1 MNRIIEFIYISI
13 VLLLFYTMIYVFTLE
28 SDIGMIDIDI
38 MSVFII
44 LQLFFTA
51 YSWYVLKGSLF
62 DAYMVFI
69 VVFYVFNLSQ
79 PVLESLGCA
88 VEFRRLWGGGYG
100 QTNLLYYMATFFSL
114 ASANVFH
121 IGAILSTK
129 RKEAQHFDAGV
140 DNTQYLIVFRRV
152 ALFFCLISG
161 PFYIYSLI
169 QNFIIVQTFG
179 YVGIYEFQGE
189 NRGYELIGG
198 MYEPAMLAFFSSSIL
213 LKRNK
218 RLATSLIILTMF
230 LPPLVLGGRSNA
242 MIVFAII
249 MIIVFCTSKITIRKV
264 AILAIAGSC
273 MLVLMN
279 LIALT
284 RTEEGR
290 SYQALLDAN
299 KENENPLV
307 STIQEMGW
315 SMYPLALTME
325 AVPAKKDFAYGA
337 SFFWAGISLIPNVGI
352 WSGVHPGKK
361 NDPAEWLNEYSGAGY
376 GIGYSMTAGVYNE
389 FGYCGLILM
398 ILYGFI
404 FCKFFSNVSKEFVAE
419 KPVKFIIALII
430 LWFSIKFVR
439 NSLNGLSRGLVYY
452 LLPLIYL
459 SKMFY
464 RNKVVK
470 YDTIKER
477 SRGIS

>member
-1 MNRIIEFIYISI
+1 MNKKKEFIYISI

-129 RKEAQHFDAGV
+129 RNKAQYFGAGV

-152 ALFFCLISG
+152 ALIFCLISG

-169 QNFIIVQTFG
+169 KNFIIVQTFG
-179 YVGIYEFQGE
+179 YIGIYEFQGE
-189 NRGYELIGG
+189 NRGYELISG

-218 RLATSLIILTMF
+218 WLATCIIILTMF
-230 LPPLVLGGRSNA
+230 LPPLVLGGRANA
-242 MIVFAII
+242 MMVLAII
-249 MIIVFCTSKITIRKV
+249 MIIVFCTSKITIRKL
-264 AILAIAGSC
+264 AIVAIAGFC

-325 AVPAKKDFAYGA
+325 VVPDKKDYSYGS
-337 SFFWAGISLIPNVGI
+337 SFFWAAVSLIPNFGF
-352 WSGVHPGKK
+352 WSGEHPGKK
-361 NDPAEWLNEYSGAGY
+361 NDPAEWLNKYSDLGY
-376 GIGYSMTAGVYNE
+376 GIGYSMPAGAYNE
-389 FGYCGLILM
+389 FGYGGLLIML
-398 ILYGFI
+398 LYGFI
-404 FCKFFSNVSKEFVAE
+404 FCRIFSNVSTRNSIE
-419 KPVKFIIALII
+419 KPLNFIIAII
-430 LWFSIKFVR
+430 FLWFAIRFVR
-439 NSLNGLSRGLVYY
+439 NSLNGISRGLVYY
-452 LLPLIYL
+452 LFPLVAL
-459 SKMFY
+459 T
-464 RNKVVK
+464 KVLYK
-470 YDTIKER
+470 TKKNDLYKKRTCR
-477 SRGIS
+477 ISQS